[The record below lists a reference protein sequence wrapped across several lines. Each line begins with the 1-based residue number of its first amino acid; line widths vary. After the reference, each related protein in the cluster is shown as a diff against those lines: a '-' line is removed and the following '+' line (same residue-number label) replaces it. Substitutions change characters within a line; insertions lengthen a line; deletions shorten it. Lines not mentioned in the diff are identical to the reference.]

1 MNNYLKTKL
10 KKQQFK
16 RLKRDLIH
24 KMLLL
29 SILFISISIHSQE
42 EKSKNQIKGDHEIK
56 INGLYLI
63 AGVLDLT
70 YERILNDESAVGISA
85 AVGLDSEY
93 YKFSAMPYYR
103 FYFGEKR
110 AGGFFIEGNGAILV
124 DEFDREIVLFSNDDD
139 TIGIG
144 IDSKS
149 GTKTRFG
156 LGMGV
161 GGKFLSKNGWIG
173 ELSLGFG
180 RVFGVEN
187 ELFKVYG
194 RFGITIGKRF

>member
-10 KKQQFK
+10 KKQNFK
-16 RLKRDLIH
+16 RH
-24 KMLLL
+24 KGVLVHNILLL
-29 SILFISISIHSQE
+29 LFVFVSISTQSQE
-42 EKSKNQIKGDHEIK
+42 EKPKNQIKGDHEIK

-70 YERILNDESAVGISA
+70 YERVLNDESAIGISA

-110 AGGFFIEGNGAILV
+110 AAGFFIEGNGAILV
-124 DEFDREIVLFSNDDD
+124 DEFDREIVLFSNDDN

-144 IDSKS
+144 VDSNS
-149 GTKTRFG
+149 GIKTRFG

-187 ELFKVYG
+187 DLFKVYG